1 MTGNLFANW
10 IASVYRACV
19 SLDVAVWVGNR
30 RRTVRKEHRRDQQV
44 VVDSAHLEHGARRK
58 AGGQRAGRNDGQSE
72 EQDDDGLGEK
82 CLLGENVGSNVDSQS
97 GFSGQKTDK
106 APKKKAPLAGKKKK
120 RGLDEDGDEEENQRG
135 ATKYLKYGK
144 GIG

>member
-1 MTGNLFANW
+1 M
-10 IASVYRACV
+10 
-19 SLDVAVWVGNR
+19 
-30 RRTVRKEHRRDQQV
+30 
-44 VVDSAHLEHGARRK
+44 DSAHLEHGARRK
-58 AGGQRAGRNDGQSE
+58 AGGQRAGRNDGQNE

-106 APKKKAPLAGKKKK
+106 APKAPLAGKKKK

>member
-1 MTGNLFANW
+1 M
-10 IASVYRACV
+10 
-19 SLDVAVWVGNR
+19 
-30 RRTVRKEHRRDQQV
+30 
-44 VVDSAHLEHGARRK
+44 DSAHLEHGARRK

-82 CLLGENVGSNVDSQS
+82 CLLGENVRSNVNSQS
-97 GFSGQKTDK
+97 GFCLEKIHFGAVDSQKTDK
-106 APKKKAPLAGKKKK
+106 APKAPLAGKKKK